1 MNQRLPPASNR
12 SRHVIPSTSSRWASI
27 IPRRFTLQVRLRGET
42 GPTCEVRCA
51 GLEEAIRF
59 AEVNFPAFTE
69 RNPWLALD
77 SRQHQI
83 WILLDPEIE
92 STSGRW

>member
-1 MNQRLPPASNR
+1 MRQ
-12 SRHVIPSTSSRWASI
+12 ISS
-27 IPRRFTLQVRLRGET
+27 PRRFRHSVALPRWHLGQSHRFTVQVRLRGEL
-42 GPTCEVRCA
+42 GPHCEALCS
-51 GLEEAIRF
+51 GLEETIRF

-92 STSGRW
+92 STSGR

>member
-1 MNQRLPPASNR
+1 MALHGITGLSRTPSLGHPAR
-12 SRHVIPSTSSRWASI
+12 AQC
-27 IPRRFTLQVRLRGET
+27 FTLQVRLRGQF
-42 GPTCEVRCA
+42 GSPGEVSCS

-59 AEVNFPAFTE
+59 GEANFPAFAE

-83 WILLDPEIE
+83 WILLDPETE
-92 STSGRW
+92 SLRA